1 MLPWQRL
8 SPDARR
14 ALLCHG
20 LYWQA
25 VAMAFT
31 FINIYLFRL
40 GHGYREPA
48 LFQIWTNGMIPLGFM
63 LGSAIARRR
72 SSAGAYRAGLAFHLL
87 LLLLVLWLR
96 QDCVKQI
103 PLIGCIYGL
112 GAGLYWQGW
121 ILMVVDLSDESTR
134 DSMLGMQQWVYFVS
148 GLTGAPLAGWFLAKS
163 GDLAGYNS
171 IFFLSTLFLAAAWAV
186 SLPIISKPLHGA
198 GSALRLLRA
207 RKPKGFWAMNASS
220 ALMGL
225 LSVSAM
231 FLSALIAYEAK
242 GDEKGTGSYTFV
254 NAALGFLAAWWM
266 ARSGRPASR
275 LRTMWI
281 AATAVALVTLP
292 LAFQR
297 SFSAILLY
305 GAGMAIALSFYN
317 VPLFST
323 HLRVLAENP
332 RFHARRA
339 DALAIRE
346 GAINLGRVAGFA
358 FILFFVGD
366 IGSGSLGLFF
376 VAIALTPLLNTW
388 VMRRHV

>member
-1 MLPWQRL
+1 
-8 SPDARR
+8 
-14 ALLCHG
+14 
-20 LYWQA
+20 
-25 VAMAFT
+25 MAFT

-40 GHGYREPA
+40 GHGYRDPA

-72 SSAGAYRAGLAFHLL
+72 SSAGAYRAGLFFHLV
-87 LLLLVLWLR
+87 LLLVVLSLR

-103 PLIGCIYGL
+103 PLIGTIYGL

-121 ILMVVDLSDESTR
+121 ILMVVDLSDDSTR
-134 DSMLGMQQWVYFVS
+134 DSMLGTQQWVYFVS
-148 GLTGAPLAGWFLAKS
+148 GLTGAPLAGWFLATYS
-163 GDLAGYNS
+163 DLQGYNY
-171 IFFLSTLFLAAAWAV
+171 IFAFSSFFLAAAWAV
-186 SLPIISKPLHGA
+186 SLPIQSKPLHGA
-198 GSALRLLRA
+198 GSALRLLKA

-242 GDEKGTGSYTFV
+242 GNEKGTGSYTFV

-266 ARSGRPASR
+266 ARAGKPASR

-281 AATAVALVTLP
+281 AAAAVALVTLP
-292 LAFQR
+292 LAFHR
-297 SFSAILLY
+297 SFAAILLY

-323 HLRVLAENP
+323 HLRVLSENP
-332 RFHARRA
+332 HFHARRA

-358 FILFFVGD
+358 FILAYVGN
-366 IGSGSLGLFF
+366 IGSGALGLFF
-376 VAIALTPLLNTW
+376 LAIALTPLLNTW
-388 VMRRHV
+388 LMRRHV